1 MGWNDRVGDI
11 SYSVSGN
18 FTYNKNK
25 VTKYKGELVREWR
38 TDANGNKVWYQ
49 NVGTVANGSSNLIV
63 EGHEMNEYYMMNPY
77 KGNGSYFNSDGTVNI
92 NGGPKDGMIR
102 TEADMNGCR
111 RCLMLVISFTQTK
124 RSAKIRFGMGI

>member
-1 MGWNDRVGDI
+1 M
-11 SYSVSGN
+11 
-18 FTYNKNK
+18 
-25 VTKYKGELVREWR
+25 TKYKGELVREWR

-102 TEADMNGCR
+102 TE
-111 RCLMLVISFTQTK
+111 LI
-124 RSAKIRFGMGI
+124 